1 MKFMLPKV
9 IYKRQKKIHTMRFW
23 FLITMLAIELT
34 LTNMSATV
42 LAAEQTSV
50 SGNKIEQTISIEE
63 TAPTP
68 VEVVVP
74 IYNYDIT
81 NIVAPARFAVALNPY
96 KLAIKTGDDTV
107 STEQIVSRMYGIIN
121 KSSTDKIVTVTLTV
135 EDLNNGQIVFVDS
148 KEEVEQADK
157 DTYAIYLAAIPA
169 DASEI
174 QIHGEAANQDTSSAD
189 LSDVSMTGATDSAVA
204 LKSGEN
210 KIAFRLSKA
219 TFDFEN
225 GSELALD
232 AEQEGYTKDLF
243 KLSSLAPEGG
253 GVTAFTFSGAMNPKA
268 DWGKLLK
275 GVRISAVYT
284 YETAS
289 GEKILEG
296 TGAMIE
302 PE

>member
-1 MKFMLPKV
+1 MKFMLSEV
-9 IYKRQKKIHTMRFW
+9 IYKRQKKIHTML
-23 FLITMLAIELT
+23 LITTLAIELT
-34 LTNMSATV
+34 LTNMPVTV
-42 LAAEQTSV
+42 LAAEQASV

-63 TAPTP
+63 TSPSP

-121 KSSTDKIVTVTLTV
+121 KSSTDKVVTVTLTV

-157 DTYAIYLAAIPA
+157 DTYAVYLAAIPA
-169 DASEI
+169 DANEI

-189 LSDVSMTGATDSAVA
+189 LSDVSMTGAMDSAVA
-204 LKSGEN
+204 LKNGEN

-219 TFDFEN
+219 AFDFEN

-232 AEQEGYTKDLF
+232 AEQEGYAEDSF

-253 GVTAFTFSGAMNPKA
+253 GVTAFTFSGAINPKA

-289 GEKILEG
+289 EEKILEG